1 MKVAWIDVETTGL
14 DCTRHGIIQV
24 AIIVEIDH
32 KIITRADYRMNPVGK
47 EIDPEA
53 MMVHGIS
60 VDELDAYPPCSSV
73 KVKIE
78 SFLGQF
84 VNKFDRQDK
93 FVPAGYNVD
102 FDLGFMEHLWL
113 DNGDKYFYSW
123 FERVPLDVYRDH
135 RLMEYA
141 GLARVPTNRKLET
154 VAEMYGVA
162 MPNSHDAAVDIDTTY
177 KVAEIMLKKIK
188 GEAV

>member
-60 VDELDAYPPCSSV
+60 VDELDAYPPC
-73 KVKIE
+73 
-78 SFLGQF
+78 
-84 VNKFDRQDK
+84 
-93 FVPAGYNVD
+93 
-102 FDLGFMEHLWL
+102 
-113 DNGDKYFYSW
+113 
-123 FERVPLDVYRDH
+123 
-135 RLMEYA
+135 
-141 GLARVPTNRKLET
+141 
-154 VAEMYGVA
+154 
-162 MPNSHDAAVDIDTTY
+162 
-177 KVAEIMLKKIK
+177 
-188 GEAV
+188 